1 SPGQGKAPA
10 AERWPVSGQR
20 DGDYF
25 GPTLN
30 RIARLLSAA
39 HGGQVLLS
47 QSAAAL
53 AKEGLPKGSELLDL
67 GPHRLRDLD
76 REEHI
81 FQLVQPGMPREF
93 PPIKALRARHDN
105 IPPEKAAF
113 IGRERES
120 AELGAL
126 LLDPGVRLVTVTGAG
141 GCGKTRLAVHI
152 AGENVE
158 KFADGVCFVPLA
170 TITNLDLVA
179 PAIAQA
185 LHLRE
190 GGERSIEEMLCDY
203 VRD

>member
-1 SPGQGKAPA
+1 MYNSRMETRPGTVTFLFTDIEGSTRLWERHASSMSDALARHDEIVRA
-10 AERWPVSGQR
+10 AIERHGGQVFKTVGDAFCAVFRTATDGAASALDLEREISDEAWNNGPIVVRCALHAGSAEQR

-25 GPTLN
+25 GPPLN

-93 PPIKALRARHDN
+93 PPIKALRAR
-105 IPPEKAAF
+105 
-113 IGRERES
+113 
-120 AELGAL
+120 
-126 LLDPGVRLVTVTGAG
+126 
-141 GCGKTRLAVHI
+141 
-152 AGENVE
+152 
-158 KFADGVCFVPLA
+158 
-170 TITNLDLVA
+170 
-179 PAIAQA
+179 
-185 LHLRE
+185 
-190 GGERSIEEMLCDY
+190 
-203 VRD
+203 